1 MTEITELQLVQQQ
14 TNNVTRQIATLK
26 SDTEKAVQANKKSY
40 EACVQAGQSLLNDI
54 EASGMNDALDEQ
66 AAEYVKRAKLTEKS
80 MTENRKK
87 VTQVFDI
94 VRKGFTMMENL
105 ISVKNTDS
113 VVYKIQEKRNE
124 YAAYKLEQQR
134 KAEQERLRQER
145 IKEAKIKL
153 KTDTI
158 DILNNLLTEHSSAAI
173 NSLNNTFSLLTLD
186 NKDEVKKRITE
197 CSDVLDLGHL
207 FVANKPSYSSEVDEN
222 DAKEIMNSAYKEV
235 SASLLASYKQT
246 VNTTRDELLMKF
258 DSKVSEL
265 LEIKKAEEERKRK
278 EEEARKA
285 EEERK
290 RKEEEA
296 RKAAEEERKKQEE
309 IQRVKDEEERM
320 RDLEANWN
328 WKAAG
333 DDMIKMEDLD
343 EIYDNAE
350 QIGDGKRRASADIA
364 FTGGDNF
371 VMWLWE
377 GWHCKDLVV
386 LRLDPKTLVSVVEAK
401 LREWGV
407 EECNFTYDMQGI
419 GQYFKGFFKDA
430 VPFNNQAAPIAQS
443 HQEEEGIKYLYKD
456 LKSQCAF
463 LFYKMI
469 KEKQI
474 SIDSALLERKYS
486 GNGFDKVPLRQ
497 ILQKERK
504 MLRRDENSD
513 DRGFKLLPKKI
524 AKKYVGHSP
533 DFFESWF
540 YVMIFSLTK
549 KKNKK
554 VKGLWMLSR

>member
-1 MTEITELQLVQQQ
+1 MAENTELQLVQQQ
-14 TNNVTRQIATLK
+14 ANNITRQIATLK
-26 SDTEKAVQANKKSY
+26 SDTENAVQANRKSY
-40 EACVQAGQSLLNDI
+40 EACVNAGESLLFDI
-54 EASGMNDALDEQ
+54 GVSGMNDALDER
-66 AAEYVKRAKLTEKS
+66 AAEFIKKAKLTEKA
-80 MTENRKK
+80 MTEKRKG

-105 ISVKNTDS
+105 ISIKNTDS

-207 FVANKPSYSSEVDEN
+207 FVNNKPSYSSEIDEN
-222 DAKEIMNSAYKEV
+222 DAKDIMNGAYKEV

-246 VNTTRDELLMKF
+246 VNATRDELLMKF

-309 IQRVKDEEERM
+309 IQRIKDEEERK
-320 RDLEANWN
+320 RKEAEAAAAEAER
-328 WKAAG
+328 KAKEEA
-333 DDMIKMEDLD
+333 IRKAD
-343 EIYDNAE
+343 EAAKEEQQRKLAAE
-350 QIGDGKRRASADIA
+350 QEKRDAENAAQHATAQAQSLFAQTSVGETGKQKIKVTKR
-364 FTGGDNF
+364 
-371 VMWLWE
+371 
-377 GWHCKDLVV
+377 LVV
-386 LRLDPKTLVSVVEAK
+386 TDKNAWLDIIQQWWTIEGSKMFPDKLASRLEFMRKACEKHANS
-401 LREWGV
+401 
-407 EECNFTYDMQGI
+407 
-419 GQYFKGFFKDA
+419 
-430 VPFNNQAAPIAQS
+430 
-443 HQEEEGIKYLYKD
+443 EEEYIVSPYIKY
-456 LKSQCAF
+456 
-463 LFYKMI
+463 
-469 KEKQI
+469 E
-474 SIDSALLERKYS
+474 
-486 GNGFDKVPLRQ
+486 
-497 ILQKERK
+497 
-504 MLRRDENSD
+504 DEVT
-513 DRGFKLLPKKI
+513 
-524 AKKYVGHSP
+524 AK
-533 DFFESWF
+533 
-540 YVMIFSLTK
+540 
-549 KKNKK
+549 
-554 VKGLWMLSR
+554 

>member
-1 MTEITELQLVQQQ
+1 MAEITELQLVQQQ

-26 SDTEKAVQANKKSY
+26 SDTENAVQANKKSY

-80 MTENRKK
+80 MTENRKG

-105 ISVKNTDS
+105 ISIKNTDS

-124 YAAYKLEQQR
+124 YAAYKLEQKR

-158 DILNNLLTEHSSAAI
+158 DVLNNLLTESSSSAI
-173 NSLNNTFSLLTLD
+173 NSLNDTFTLLTLD

-197 CSDVLDLGHL
+197 FSDVLDLGHL

-222 DAKEIMNSAYKEV
+222 DAKDIMNGAYKEV

-258 DSKVSEL
+258 DSKIAEL

-309 IQRVKDEEERM
+309 IQRVKDEEERK
-320 RDLEANWN
+320 RKEAEL
-328 WKAAG
+328 KAAEEERKRKEAEAAAAEAERKAKEEA
-333 DDMIKMEDLD
+333 IRKAD
-343 EIYDNAE
+343 EAAKEEQQRKLAAE
-350 QIGDGKRRASADIA
+350 QEKRDAENAAQHATAQAQSLFAQTSVGETGKQKIKVTKR
-364 FTGGDNF
+364 
-371 VMWLWE
+371 
-377 GWHCKDLVV
+377 LVV
-386 LRLDPKTLVSVVEAK
+386 TDKNAWLDIIQQWWTVEGSKMAPDKLASRLEFMRKACEKHANS
-401 LREWGV
+401 
-407 EECNFTYDMQGI
+407 
-419 GQYFKGFFKDA
+419 
-430 VPFNNQAAPIAQS
+430 
-443 HQEEEGIKYLYKD
+443 EEEYIVSPYIKY
-456 LKSQCAF
+456 
-463 LFYKMI
+463 
-469 KEKQI
+469 E
-474 SIDSALLERKYS
+474 
-486 GNGFDKVPLRQ
+486 
-497 ILQKERK
+497 
-504 MLRRDENSD
+504 DEVT
-513 DRGFKLLPKKI
+513 
-524 AKKYVGHSP
+524 AK
-533 DFFESWF
+533 
-540 YVMIFSLTK
+540 
-549 KKNKK
+549 
-554 VKGLWMLSR
+554 

>member
-1 MTEITELQLVQQQ
+1 MAEITELQLVQQQ
-14 TNNVTRQIATLK
+14 TNNITRQIATLK

-54 EASGMNDALDEQ
+54 EASGMNDALDEK

-80 MTENRKK
+80 MTENRKG

-94 VRKGFTMMENL
+94 VRKGFTMIENL

-207 FVANKPSYSSEVDEN
+207 FVNNKPSYSSEIDEN
-222 DAKEIMNSAYKEV
+222 DAKEIMNGAYKEV

-246 VNTTRDELLMKF
+246 VNATRDELLMKF
-258 DSKVSEL
+258 DSKIAEL

-309 IQRVKDEEERM
+309 IQRIKDEEERK
-320 RDLEANWN
+320 RKEAERKVAEAERKAKEAEL
-328 WKAAG
+328 KAAEAERKAKEEA
-333 DDMIKMEDLD
+333 IRKAD
-343 EIYDNAE
+343 EAAKEEQQRKLAAE
-350 QIGDGKRRASADIA
+350 QEKRDAENAAQHATAQAQSLFAQTSVGETGKQKIKVTKR
-364 FTGGDNF
+364 
-371 VMWLWE
+371 
-377 GWHCKDLVV
+377 LVV
-386 LRLDPKTLVSVVEAK
+386 TDKNAWLDIIQQWWTIEGSKMSPDKLASRLEFMRKACEKHANS
-401 LREWGV
+401 
-407 EECNFTYDMQGI
+407 
-419 GQYFKGFFKDA
+419 
-430 VPFNNQAAPIAQS
+430 
-443 HQEEEGIKYLYKD
+443 EEEYIVSPYIRY
-456 LKSQCAF
+456 
-463 LFYKMI
+463 
-469 KEKQI
+469 E
-474 SIDSALLERKYS
+474 
-486 GNGFDKVPLRQ
+486 
-497 ILQKERK
+497 
-504 MLRRDENSD
+504 DEVT
-513 DRGFKLLPKKI
+513 
-524 AKKYVGHSP
+524 AK
-533 DFFESWF
+533 
-540 YVMIFSLTK
+540 
-549 KKNKK
+549 
-554 VKGLWMLSR
+554 